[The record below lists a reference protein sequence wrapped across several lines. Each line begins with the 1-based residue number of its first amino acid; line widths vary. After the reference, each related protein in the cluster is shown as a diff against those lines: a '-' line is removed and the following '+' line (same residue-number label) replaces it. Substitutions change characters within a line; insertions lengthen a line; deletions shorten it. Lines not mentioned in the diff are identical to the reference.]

1 MIYEVTTSA
10 SELKIIPTTELEE
23 IAQNILMIITTQKFT
38 APLDRGF
45 GLSTTQI
52 DEPISA
58 GQAKIAAEIVAAVK
72 EFEPRAQITN
82 VFFDGNFAN
91 GELNIRVQFKI
102 IEKNLRGG
110 VF

>member
-1 MIYEVTTSA
+1 MIYEVTTAA
-10 SELKIIPTTELEE
+10 SELKIIPATEIEE
-23 IAQNILMIITTQKFT
+23 IAQNVLTIITTPKFT

-45 GLSTTQI
+45 GISAAML
-52 DEPISA
+52 DAPISA
-58 GQAKIAAEIVAAVK
+58 SQAKIAAEIVAAVK

-91 GELNIRVQFKI
+91 GELNIRVQFKLVK
-102 IEKNLRGG
+102 KNLRGG